1 MLYQAEKNGI
11 AGRTWNHSPNFLAS
25 IKGYANF
32 INQVDPAK
40 GKLYTERVNKIL
52 AANNF
57 KHQIVFKAKA
67 RQAPSKPQA
76 LDPNIPGRPS
86 DHNPSGDP
94 GKKQWWKFW

>member
-1 MLYQAEKNGI
+1 
-11 AGRTWNHSPNFLAS
+11 
-25 IKGYANF
+25 
-32 INQVDPAK
+32 K

-67 RQAPSKPQA
+67 KTQVAPKTQA
-76 LDPNIPGRPS
+76 LDPNIPGRPIDPGPS
-86 DHNPSGDP
+86 DDS